1 MEQNAESSNRDLTDM
16 ATAPTGPGRQGS
28 PSTENPIGPGAEPV
42 GDRTTA
48 AASPAADSG
57 VAEALA
63 AQLRPWHEA
72 VADPARAQEIVL
84 RRILADFART
94 GYGADHGAEEV
105 AAAAPISPPE
115 DGARGDASA
124 GGGGSVAGNPLDGG
138 SGAGLA
144 GLAAAYRRAF
154 PVMTYDDYK
163 PLIEAVMAGETR
175 LLLCE
180 EPVGWAIT
188 RGTVAGESK
197 FIPMTPTDVRMRVSA
212 GRAMMSYVAG
222 TGRLDLFAGVN
233 LNLNFPSTVGT
244 IRVGDRELEYGYSSG
259 IYTKHVSKSTPIR
272 SVPSQDEIDALGG
285 GTARRDWDNRFE
297 LAVERCRNENVT
309 LVGGVCQTAL
319 EFGRYLRKTPRGL
332 SKAVVE
338 DPDHDARQHA
348 WDQYPARGRR
358 CAAMYGPAAI
368 REIYG
373 ATEGM
378 FGQQRDDRK
387 AWVPNYDLFFF
398 EVLTRSG
405 VKMLHE
411 MKPGERGSLVVTT
424 PILARYRIG
433 DTILA
438 VRPPYFRCIGREK
451 WWTSLDYYWRE
462 FTSLNLGRL

>member
-1 MEQNAESSNRDLTDM
+1 MDERAILIAKPSSTD
-16 ATAPTGPGRQGS
+16 
-28 PSTENPIGPGAEPV
+28 
-42 GDRTTA
+42 A
-48 AASPAADSG
+48 AAAAG
-57 VAEALA
+57 AAGALA
-63 AQLRPWHEA
+63 EQLRPWHEA
-72 VADPARAQEIVL
+72 VVDPAGTQDTVL

-94 GYGADHGAEEV
+94 GYGVDHHAAEIAETGAGRAEAGLTGD
-105 AAAAPISPPE
+105 AAA
-115 DGARGDASA
+115 GSA
-124 GGGGSVAGNPLDGG
+124 ALT
-138 SGAGLA
+138 
-144 GLAAAYRRAF
+144 AAFRRAF

-175 LLLCE
+175 LLLSE

-188 RGTVAGESK
+188 RGTVEGESK
-197 FIPMTPTDVRMRVSA
+197 FIPMTPSDLRMRISA
-212 GRAMMSYVAG
+212 GRAMMSYVA
-222 TGRLDLFAGVN
+222 TTKRLDLFAGVN

-259 IYTKHVSKSTPIR
+259 IYTKHVSKFTPIR
-272 SVPSQDEIDALGG
+272 SVPAQDEIDALGG
-285 GTARRDWDNRFE
+285 GTTRRDWDNRFE
-297 LAVERCRNENVT
+297 LAIEKCRSENVT

-319 EFGRYLRKTPRGL
+319 AFGRYLRKRHGVYPKQWWKTQIMTLGSTPGINTR
-332 SKAVVE
+332 
-338 DPDHDARQHA
+338 HA
-348 WDQYPARGRR
+348 A
-358 CAAMYGPAAI
+358 ALTAMYGPAAI

-398 EVLTRSG
+398 EVQTRSG
-405 VKMLHE
+405 IKMLHE
-411 MKPGERGSLVVTT
+411 MRPGELGSLVVTT

-438 VRPPYFRCIGREK
+438 LRPPYFRCIGREK